1 MVIEREQNMVN
12 CINTEV
18 RVSFYHF
25 GDLHWKPSSS
35 SNSSNENQQQI
46 SQRWHHDPKSK
57 VLMEV
62 EDETLSRGLD
72 LLRTLE
78 PQLAVINSGWWLV
91 FPHPFEN
98 LWNLKPCLKIMKPQR
113 SGVNIKKTYLRPPRI
128 KKHIQNTYPP
138 GYYHVPSLE
147 RENYLQN
154 CLFRGYVSFQE
165 GISKLQV
172 FARASRNQFF
182 CSKASSVFGEKKHAG
197 KIMGK
202 ELLPVKTAN
211 HTCYVA
217 FW

>member
-78 PQLAVINSGWWLV
+78 SRHRSHQLCLV
-91 FPHPFEN
+91 VGFSPTH
-98 LWNLKPCLKIMKPQR
+98 LKEYEI
-113 SGVNIKKTYLRPPRI
+113 
-128 KKHIQNTYPP
+128 
-138 GYYHVPSLE
+138 
-147 RENYLQN
+147 
-154 CLFRGYVSFQE
+154 
-165 GISKLQV
+165 
-172 FARASRNQFF
+172 
-182 CSKASSVFGEKKHAG
+182 
-197 KIMGK
+197 
-202 ELLPVKTAN
+202 
-211 HTCYVA
+211 
-217 FW
+217 